1 MANHIDSAPGKP
13 TQADAPGAPNAPI
26 TPVDF
31 TPLGKHGKRERR
43 QRQLWWPLTGI
54 FLLMAAAVLWFL
66 STAQA
71 VVIEVE
77 PTSTTVNIDGGFNLR
92 LAEHFLMRRG
102 NYRLKAKAKG
112 YQPFQ
117 QTLLVDDKDNQRH
130 LLTLIKLPGH
140 LEINT
145 LPEGA
150 SVTIDGKA
158 RGMTP
163 LVAEQLKPGNHQVSL
178 QHPRYLA
185 VKQAVDIEGLNKT
198 QTLTVE
204 LQPAW
209 GDISIASEPSGAAI
223 TVAGAQKNTTPAT
236 VTAVHGQELSLSLPG
251 RKPWKKIIEVAP
263 GQQLDLGLITLPPAD
278 ALLNINTQPA
288 GASIT
293 VDDEY
298 RGVSPLKIELSPE
311 KNHKIKLFLAGYQSA
326 TRTMTL
332 TSGSEDTLDL
342 ALTARLGTVNIS
354 VQPQGATLYIHG
366 KAQGRALDNGITSLR
381 LPARPHLFKV
391 EKNGY
396 LSEQKTITP
405 KPGVMQSLSFTLQTP
420 EQQRVAAIPASL
432 QSPGGQTLK
441 LFRPNI
447 SFTMGAPRREQG
459 RRANEGQR
467 TVTLS
472 KPFYLSVKE
481 VTNSEFKKYRSS
493 HSSSNIKR
501 QTLDTGKQPVVR
513 VSWNDAAL
521 YCNWLSEQ
529 EGLEPFYQVNDGKVS
544 GNISRNTN
552 NSTKGY
558 RLPTEAEWAWAAR
571 VNGAGAVLKYS
582 WGNNFPP
589 PPKTANIADHS
600 ALSIVGTA
608 LSTYRD
614 GFSVSAPV
622 GSFPANPKGL
632 FDLGGNVAEW
642 VHDYYGIGG
651 PSKTTDPLGPET
663 GQYHVIRGPGWRH
676 SRITK
681 LRLSYRDYAASSKS
695 RDDLGFRVARYL
707 N

>member
-1 MANHIDSAPGKP
+1 MVNNIDSSPGKP
-13 TQADAPGAPNAPI
+13 TQTDAPEAPNALNTTI

-31 TPLGKHGKRERR
+31 TPLGKHGKRARR
-43 QRQLWWPLTGI
+43 QRQLWWPITGI

-71 VVIEVE
+71 VVIEAK
-77 PTSTTVNIDGGFNLR
+77 PISATVNIDGGFNLR

-102 NYRLKAKAKG
+102 NYQLKAKAKG

-117 QTLLVDDKDNQRH
+117 QALLVDNKGNQRH
-130 LLTLIKLPGH
+130 RITLIKLPGH

-145 LPEGA
+145 LPEGV

-158 RGMTP
+158 RGITP
-163 LVAEQLKPGNHQVSL
+163 LIAHQMEPGNHQIIL

-185 VKQAVDIEGLNKT
+185 VEQTVDIEGLDKT
-198 QTLTVE
+198 QTLKVE

-223 TVAGAQKNTTPAT
+223 IVAGERQNITPAT
-236 VTAVHGQELSLSLPG
+236 VTAVHGQELSLILPG

-263 GQQLDLGLITLPPAD
+263 GQPFDLGLITLAPAD

-311 KNHKIKLFLAGYQSA
+311 QNHKIKLFLAGHQSA

-332 TSGSEDTLDL
+332 ASGAEDTLDL

-354 VQPQGATLYIHG
+354 LQPRGATLYIDG
-366 KAQGRALDNGITSLR
+366 KAQGNDITNLR

-405 KPGVMQSLSFTLQTP
+405 KPGVVQSLSFRLQTP
-420 EQQRVAAIPASL
+420 EQQRLAAIPTSL
-432 QSPGGQTLK
+432 QSPAGQTLK

-459 RRANEGQR
+459 RRANEAQR

-481 VTNSEFKKYRSS
+481 VSNNEFKKYRSS
-493 HSSSNIKR
+493 HSSSHIKR
-501 QTLDTGKQPVVR
+501 KTLDTGRQPVVR

-529 EGLEPFYQVNDGKVS
+529 EGLEPFYQVSG
-544 GNISRNTN
+544 GNISSDA
-552 NSTKGY
+552 NSPSKGY

-571 VNGAGAVLKYS
+571 ANSTGAVLKYS
-582 WGNNFPP
+582 WGSTFPP
-589 PPKTANIADHS
+589 PAKTTNIADNS
-600 ALSIVGTA
+600 ALSIVGTV
-608 LSTYRD
+608 LSAYQD
-614 GFSVSAPV
+614 GFSVSAPA

-632 FDLGGNVAEW
+632 FDLDGNVAEW

-663 GQYHVIRGPGWRH
+663 GQYRVIRGPSWRH
-676 SRITK
+676 SRITE
-681 LRLSYRDYAASSKS
+681 LRLSYRDYAADNKS

-707 N
+707 D